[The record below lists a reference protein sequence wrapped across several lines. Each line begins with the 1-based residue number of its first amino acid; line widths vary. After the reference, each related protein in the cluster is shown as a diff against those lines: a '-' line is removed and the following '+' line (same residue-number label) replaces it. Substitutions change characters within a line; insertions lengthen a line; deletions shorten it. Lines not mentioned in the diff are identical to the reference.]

1 MDSDLQQSYTVEVHN
16 QFSILCSME
25 EEVNMPADKKYPLFL
40 EAHKQ
45 AASKTLPKKE
55 KRQRNKASWEDDAV
69 TQARNQLRDAYK
81 QFSESSNDRD
91 KNLLEKAKVSLD
103 CTYGQVEEKYI
114 KEKISIIQSASQ
126 SMQSGLAWTTMNEI
140 TGRKVPTSGR
150 LRGRTPAKRC
160 AEWKDYFSTLLGSP
174 PIASNLDEEMV
185 NIVDTT
191 LPIETGPFTNEELET
206 IIQKMP
212 HGKAAGLDEVPAEVW
227 KTGRFN
233 QILLEICN
241 DTLLEGRKPQEWSIS
256 GIVPI
261 PKKGDLSRATNY
273 QGISLTSIAAK
284 IFNRLIL
291 NRCRPHIEPL
301 LRPNQNGFRAERSTT
316 SHILALRR
324 LIEGINDK
332 NLACVI
338 TFINFKKAF
347 DSVHR
352 GKMLKIL
359 RAYGIP
365 DIIVQ
370 AISVMYSNTKAV
382 VLSPDGETDAFQIQA
397 GVLQGDTLAPYL
409 FVIILDYVMRIAL
422 GKDED
427 NLGFTIS
434 PRRSRRQPADVI
446 TDLDFA
452 DDIALLSDT
461 LDQAQELLSRVESAA
476 DAVGLQ
482 MNVSKTKV
490 MAYNAKEDVVLTTQS
505 GSCLEHVQDFQYLGS
520 WVDKSD
526 KDLKVRKALA
536 WKACNKMSM
545 LWKSTH
551 LAP

>member
-1 MDSDLQQSYTVEVHN
+1 M
-16 QFSILCSME
+16 
-25 EEVNMPADKKYPLFL
+25 
-40 EAHKQ
+40 
-45 AASKTLPKKE
+45 
-55 KRQRNKASWEDDAV
+55 
-69 TQARNQLRDAYK
+69 
-81 QFSESSNDRD
+81 
-91 KNLLEKAKVSLD
+91 SLD

-140 TGRKVPTSGR
+140 TGRKTPTSGR

-160 AEWKDYFSTLLGSP
+160 AEWKDYFFTLLGSP

-206 IIQKMP
+206 ILQKMP

-227 KTGRFN
+227 KTGKFN

-273 QGISLTSIAAK
+273 RGISLTSIAAK

-338 TFINFKKAF
+338 TFIDFKKAF

-409 FVIILDYVMRIAL
+409 LVIVLDYVMRRAV
-422 GKDED
+422 GKYE
-427 NLGFTIS
+427 
-434 PRRSRRQPADVI
+434 
-446 TDLDFA
+446 
-452 DDIALLSDT
+452 DT
-461 LDQAQELLSRVESAA
+461 LGCTL
-476 DAVGLQ
+476 
-482 MNVSKTKV
+482 
-490 MAYNAKEDVVLTTQS
+490 
-505 GSCLEHVQDFQYLGS
+505 
-520 WVDKSD
+520 
-526 KDLKVRKALA
+526 
-536 WKACNKMSM
+536 
-545 LWKSTH
+545 
-551 LAP
+551 